1 MEAPML
7 HSSPDQPISPYK
19 TTPIMKTH
27 RKGAG
32 NGINRPSIS
41 RPSENFVLPLNLHN
55 NIGLLQSPPQ
65 VLLPPNYNLFHSY
78 PLFSMSM
85 QQQQQQPPLLP
96 LPISSTKPNKANIS
110 AIQHPRLM
118 RGISCPPTT
127 NRKAHNKV
135 AKSRNSSLTPKKSK
149 TISPTKQES
158 LKPLGPHP
166 KDLPKDV
173 PKTSTLLSRSSG
185 ICGSN
190 SSANAT
196 RDQQVIDRFSGPVVF
211 TISPPPSSLPL
222 PTFSLRPKLSC
233 NAEAAGV
240 DAGATDNLCRLL
252 RLG

>member
-1 MEAPML
+1 MDAPML
-7 HSSPDQPISPYK
+7 HSSPDQPIPPYK

-41 RPSENFVLPLNLHN
+41 RPSENFVLPLSLHN

-78 PLFSMSM
+78 PLFSMPM
-85 QQQQQQPPLLP
+85 QQQQPPLLP
-96 LPISSTKPNKANIS
+96 LPISSAKPNKANIS
-110 AIQHPRLM
+110 AIQHPRIM

-127 NRKAHNKV
+127 NRRAHNKV
-135 AKSRNSSLTPKKSK
+135 AKSRDSSLTPKKSK
-149 TISPTKQES
+149 TISPMKEES

-173 PKTSTLLSRSSG
+173 PKTSTLLSGNSG

-190 SSANAT
+190 SSTNAT

-233 NAEAAGV
+233 NAEAGGI

>member
-1 MEAPML
+1 MEAPPVFL
-7 HSSPDQPISPYK
+7 ASPDQPISPYK
-19 TTPIMKTH
+19 TTPIMKSH

-41 RPSENFVLPLNLHN
+41 RPSENFVPPLNLHN

-78 PLFSMSM
+78 PPFSMSM
-85 QQQQQQPPLLP
+85 QQPPLLP

-110 AIQHPRLM
+110 TIQHPRIM
-118 RGISCPPTT
+118 RGLSCPPTA
-127 NRKAHNKV
+127 NRKARNNKV
-135 AKSRNSSLTPKKSK
+135 AKSRDSSFTPKKSK
-149 TISPTKQES
+149 TISPTKEES
-158 LKPLGPHP
+158 LKRPLGPNP

-173 PKTSTLLSRSSG
+173 PKTLTLLSGSSS

-190 SSANAT
+190 SSTNAA
-196 RDQQVIDRFSGPVVF
+196 RDQVIDRFSGPVVF

-233 NAEAAGV
+233 NAEATGI